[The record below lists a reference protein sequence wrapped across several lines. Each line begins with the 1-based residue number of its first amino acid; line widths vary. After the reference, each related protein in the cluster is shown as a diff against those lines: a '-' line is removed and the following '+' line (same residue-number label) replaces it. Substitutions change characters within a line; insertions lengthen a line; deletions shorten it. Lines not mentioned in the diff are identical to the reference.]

1 MAQRPVERGRD
12 DRGRVDPATA
22 RCPRPDANWD
32 TRSERR
38 SACQRKGLRAR
49 CRRRGEAGTALGG
62 DRSAPRSRRGAPR
75 RRSPLPFRGSAA
87 APLFRVAPRLPRA
100 AARLTGLSSPALGS
114 SLSSL
119 CLRPVLP
126 AQRPR
131 APGGCRCPPLRLRAP
146 CSRFRVPLRHEKRT
160 GHHAGDRSL
169 ESRRA
174 GSLTANPAGPRL
186 GLSDH
191 WQRTISR
198 PFERCVVLTAGG
210 SRNHAWMSNTEPAE
224 TGKLP

>member
-1 MAQRPVERGRD
+1 MPTEGLASALPPAWRGWNRPRWRPISSEKQ
-12 DRGRVDPATA
+12 A
-22 RCPRPDANWD
+22 RRASPSLPTPLPR
-32 TRSERR
+32 
-38 SACQRKGLRAR
+38 L
-49 CRRRGEAGTALGG
+49 RRR
-62 DRSAPRSRRGAPR
+62 
-75 RRSPLPFRGSAA
+75 
-87 APLFRVAPRLPRA
+87 PLFRLAPRLPRA

-119 CLRPVLP
+119 CFRPDLP
-126 AQRPR
+126 GQRPR
-131 APGGCRCPPLRLRAP
+131 APGGCRCPPLRHRAP